1 MKKSDL
7 KKIIREVINEQFNF
21 PNMYFSLHN
30 LDDAITFSQ
39 DPDIYPGFS
48 GNGSVPDFVF
58 DVCQLTAAPAGPIT
72 DPQSLGAGDGCF
84 NYGISNPTTDELMSF
99 LPLVD
104 AEGYFPQGNN
114 SCQAACIAPSPS
126 EPEFQS
132 IGDTEYDPDF
142 SVGGSIEGGFQ
153 FPEGF
158 DAGEWMNGWSVNLF
172 QYMGL
177 DMSGVC
183 DFLSERISTW
193 TNQYESAGPLYQN
206 QLVFKI
212 QAAYMIQSYLPCSG
226 SLEEQAMGVSLPS
239 NLTSLINSIAKKTAS
254 NLMKSLEQKTR
265 MQKLANIPMDKP
277 MDTIKPMNTIKPLD
291 KPEEKGK
298 I

>member
-72 DPQSLGAGDGCF
+72 DPQNLGSGDACF
-84 NYGISNPTTDELMSF
+84 NYNISNPTTDELMSF

-104 AEGYFPQGNN
+104 AEGYFPSGNN
-114 SCQAACIAPSPS
+114 SCQAACVAP

-132 IGDTEYDPDF
+132 IGGTEFDPEF
-142 SVGGSIEGGFQ
+142 FVGDLQIYETGFQ

-158 DAGEWMNGWSVNLF
+158 DAADWMNDWSLNLY
-172 QYMGL
+172 QYIGL

-254 NLMKSLEQKTR
+254 NLIKSLEQKTR